1 MDTIFVLCLCVIAAV
16 YHLVKNLSGG
26 QQDVM
31 LAVLQDYVF
40 ADFKRFCQGWRQ
52 SGKVEGVKLTSHE
65 NTRITTAE
73 QPSTTKT

>member
-1 MDTIFVLCLCVIAAV
+1 
-16 YHLVKNLSGG
+16 
-26 QQDVM
+26 M

-40 ADFKRFCQGWRQ
+40 ADFKRFCQGLRQ